1 MILNK
6 FEIKRIR
13 RNVLEWPTCI
23 LMERNGTELFSFI
36 GRLIWFTH
44 NSLRYIWF
52 FQFSLIFY
60 EVSCL
65 FGKRVFFLSLY
76 QVKAFGLNG
85 CNMIHSKDF
94 SIICKFEN
102 DGNRRT
108 RNHFFN
114 FFFLYFSILNML
126 LVLKSFKTMHQLV
139 YGMRQILQYV
149 ALRV

>member
-1 MILNK
+1 MIQYDYVFVELILSRNSK
-6 FEIKRIR
+6 KCSGMTYPYGTPWYRIIFLYWEI
-13 RNVLEWPTCI
+13 N
-23 LMERNGTELFSFI
+23 
-36 GRLIWFTH
+36 LISNFH
-44 NSLRYIWF
+44 WF
-52 FQFSLIFY
+52 F
-60 EVSCL
+60 CL
-65 FGKRVFFLSLY
+65 GSKFFLSLY

-94 SIICKFEN
+94 SIICKCEN

-114 FFFLYFSILNML
+114 FFLYFSILNML

>member
-1 MILNK
+1 MK
-6 FEIKRIR
+6 FH
-13 RNVLEWPTCI
+13 V
-23 LMERNGTELFSFI
+23 
-36 GRLIWFTH
+36 
-44 NSLRYIWF
+44 
-52 FQFSLIFY
+52 
-60 EVSCL
+60 CL
-65 FGKRVFFLSLY
+65 GSKFFLSLY
-76 QVKAFGLNG
+76 QVKAYGLNG

-114 FFFLYFSILNML
+114 FFLYFSILNML

>member
-1 MILNK
+1 M
-6 FEIKRIR
+6 FVWE
-13 RNVLEWPTCI
+13 E
-23 LMERNGTELFSFI
+23 
-36 GRLIWFTH
+36 
-44 NSLRYIWF
+44 
-52 FQFSLIFY
+52 
-60 EVSCL
+60 
-65 FGKRVFFLSLY
+65 VFFLSLY

-114 FFFLYFSILNML
+114 FFFIFLNFKH
-126 LVLKSFKTMHQLV
+126 VLKSFKTMHQLV
-139 YGMRQILQYV
+139 NGMRQILQYV